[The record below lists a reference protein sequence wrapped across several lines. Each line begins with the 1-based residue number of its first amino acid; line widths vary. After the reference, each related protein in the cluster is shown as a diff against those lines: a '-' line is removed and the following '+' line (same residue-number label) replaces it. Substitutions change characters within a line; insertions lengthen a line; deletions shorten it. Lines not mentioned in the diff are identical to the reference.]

1 MTKILIADD
10 DPDILDLL
18 EYNLAKD
25 GWDVHAAS
33 NGKQALSIAQDIDPD
48 LIILDIMMPEYDG
61 VEVCEKLRAKEQFKN
76 TIIIF
81 LTARTEDFTQ
91 IACYESG
98 GDDYI
103 VKPIKPKV
111 LVSRLKAILRRQIGS
126 QFKDENN
133 LISFG
138 DLNIDIEQHEVRK
151 DGDTITLAK
160 KEFDLLV
167 LLVSKPGKLFTREE
181 IFNKVWG
188 IDNAIGDR
196 TIDVHIRK
204 LRSKLGI
211 CYIKTVKGVGY
222 KLDPVDVCDC

>member
-1 MTKILIADD
+1 MTQILIADD

-18 EYNLAKD
+18 EYNLSKE
-25 GWDVHAAS
+25 GWEVHTAS
-33 NGKQALSIAQDIDPD
+33 NGQEALDKAQDLNPD
-48 LIILDIMMPEYDG
+48 LVILDIMMPEYDG
-61 VEVCEKLRAKEQFKN
+61 VEVCEKLRNKDKFKD
-76 TIIIF
+76 TLIIF

-111 LVSRLKAILRRQIGS
+111 LVSRLKAILRRKVGRQY
-126 QFKDENN
+126 QDENN
-133 LISFG
+133 VITFG
-138 DLNIDIEQHEVRK
+138 DLSIDIEQHEVK
-151 DGDTITLAK
+151 KEGETVTLAK

-167 LLVSKPGKLFTREE
+167 LLVSKPGKLFSREE

-204 LRSKLGI
+204 LRSKLGMS
-211 CYIKTVKGVGY
+211 YIKTVKGVGY
-222 KLDPVDVCDC
+222 KLDPLETAEF